1 MNVNPLKA
9 KWAAGQTVLGVM
21 LAYSRD
27 LATIEIAAAAGLDFI
42 LLDLEHRP
50 HGPESVHD
58 LSQVARLAGLASLV
72 GPKDISHHAIG
83 HALDLGAS
91 GVVVPHVSTVDEVR
105 TIIEAVR
112 YAPRGAR
119 GRAGTAGHNLY
130 VPGRPMAEEMDEYNQ
145 SVALLLKVEAEAA
158 IRDIDDLIA
167 SDEVDGVMV
176 GPADLS
182 IDMGIA
188 GQIGHERILDATR
201 RVRDACKR
209 RGIQY
214 GVYLM
219 SPDRLGAAIED
230 GASWIVLG
238 SEMDALAQA
247 WAGAREFVNPGKK

>member
-9 KWAAGQTVLGVM
+9 KWAAGATTFGAM

-27 LATIEIAAAAGLDFI
+27 VATIEIAAAAGLDFV
-42 LLDLEHRP
+42 LFDLEHRP
-50 HGPESVHD
+50 HGSETIHD

-72 GPKDISHHAIG
+72 GPKDVSHHAIS

-91 GVVVPHVSTVDEVR
+91 GVVVPHVSSVDEVS
-105 TIIEAVR
+105 TIIDAVR

-130 VPGRPMAEEMDEYNQ
+130 VPGRPMAEEMDDYNA
-145 SVALLLKVEAEAA
+145 SVALLLKVESEAG
-158 IRDIDDLIA
+158 ISDIDDLVGF
-167 SDEVDGVMV
+167 DEVDGVMV

-182 IDMGIA
+182 VDMGIS
-188 GQIGHERILDATR
+188 GQVRHERVLDAMR
-201 RVRDACKR
+201 QVRDACKR

-219 SPDRLGAAIED
+219 SPDDLGSAIED

-238 SEMDALAQA
+238 SEMDALART
-247 WAGAREFVNPGKK
+247 WGGARELVKSS

>member
-9 KWAAGQTVLGVM
+9 KWAAGETVFGAM

-27 LATIEIAAAAGLDFI
+27 VATIEIAAAAGLDFV
-42 LLDLEHRP
+42 LFDLEHRP
-50 HGPESVHD
+50 HGPETVHD

-72 GPKDISHHAIG
+72 GPKGITHHAVS

-91 GVVVPHVSTVDEVR
+91 GVVVPHVSTVDEVA
-105 TIIEAVR
+105 TIVGAVR

-130 VPGRPMAEEMDEYNQ
+130 VPGRPMAEEMDDYDN
-145 SVALLLKVEAEAA
+145 SVALLLKVESETA
-158 IRDIDDLIA
+158 IRDIDDLVA
-167 SDEVDGVMV
+167 SAEVDGVMV

-188 GQIGHERILDATR
+188 GQVKHERIRDAMQ
-201 RVRDACKR
+201 RVCDACKR
-209 RGIQY
+209 RGIRY

-219 SPDRLGAAIED
+219 SPDDLGPSLEA

-238 SEMDALAQA
+238 SEMDALARA
-247 WAGAREFVNPGKK
+247 WAGARELATSS